1 VNDSDA
7 ALLIVDDIE
16 DNRFALSRRLARQGY
31 LNVTTAADGRQA
43 LELLDTRPFDL
54 VLLDIMMPNVNG
66 YEVLAAMKANERLRH
81 IPVIM
86 ISAVDEID
94 SVIRCIELG
103 AEDYLP
109 KPFNPTLLRAR
120 VGACLERKRLHD
132 EVQARTRELSDS
144 LEQQTATAEVLSVIS
159 SSPGEL
165 EPVFQTMLEN
175 AVRVCDAKFGT
186 LFRYDGEHLYPAAA
200 TGTPPALADFQK
212 QRGPFRPEP
221 GALHE
226 RVVRTRQVAHSA
238 DSAAEPRPGMAAKL
252 GGARST
258 IVVPMLKDDKLIGT
272 IVIYRQEVR
281 PFTDKQIE
289 LVRNFAA
296 QAVIAIENT
305 RLLNELRESLQQQT
319 AAADVLKVISRST
332 FDLQTVLDTLV
343 ESAVRLCEADHA
355 WLFQREGDFF
365 RWRASYG
372 LATGEHERTK
382 EYFKSR
388 LVTVDR
394 GSVTGRSALEAKVI
408 QVTDVL
414 ADPDYTWRE
423 AQQITGYRAALGA
436 PLLRGGTVVGV
447 IFVAKTVP
455 QPFTARQIE
464 LVTTFA
470 DQAVIAIENTRLL
483 NELREAL
490 QQQTATA
497 DVLKAISRST
507 FDLPTV
513 LNALVESAARLCGA
527 DKAQILRPTGKD
539 ASVFSA
545 ATYGHTPEYDEHM
558 KTLSF
563 APSRAGVVGRVL
575 LEGKAV
581 QIPDVLADPEYA
593 LLDTQKLGGFRT
605 HLGVPLL
612 REGRPIGLIVLSRT
626 TVRPF
631 DDKQIE
637 LAATF
642 ADQAVIAIENVRLFD
657 EVQARTRELSEAL
670 EQQTATSEVL
680 SVISNSPGELEP
692 VFNAILANA
701 VRLCV
706 AKFGTLWLAE
716 GDGFFRSVAFHG
728 LPPALAEERMR
739 KPLVEFDQSTGV
751 GRVVETKQ
759 VLYVDD
765 MSQDPAYHARNPRA
779 VLLVEVGGARTV
791 MFAPMLKDDE
801 VIGVLTIYRQEVRPF
816 TDKQI
821 ELVKN
826 FAAQAVIAIENTRL
840 LNELRARTDQL
851 ARSVEELHALGDVT
865 QAVNSTLDL
874 QTVLD
879 TIVAK
884 ATQLSGT
891 EAGVI
896 YVFDEATREF
906 QLRATYGMSAEV
918 IAVIREHHA
927 DFSEAVRAATQQRKP
942 DQVADLQPHSRA
954 NQLVLRLGFRARLVV
969 PLLAFDRIVGALVVR
984 RKSPGEFSQDTIDL
998 LQTFAAQSALAIQN
1012 ARLFS
1017 EIQEKGR
1024 QLELASEHKSQFVS
1038 SMSHELRTPLNAII
1052 GLTEMMVS
1060 HAARFGTEKA
1070 AEPLRRVHN
1079 AGTHLLGL
1087 INQVLDLSKIESGK
1101 LELSPETVPVAP
1113 LIDEVVGTARQLAE
1127 QNQNR
1132 LLVEAQDNLG
1142 LLTVDPMRLRQIL
1155 LNLLSNACKFTKQG
1169 EVSLRARKL
1178 SDGGNWIEFAV
1189 IDTGIGMTPEQQA
1202 RVFEEFV
1209 QADASTAKRFGGTGL
1224 GLSITRK
1231 LAQMMGGDVT
1241 VASAPGKGSVFT
1253 VRLPGA

>member
-1 VNDSDA
+1 VNHADA

-43 LELLDTRPFDL
+43 LELLKSKPFDL

-66 YEVLAAMKANERLRH
+66 YEVLAEMKASERLRH

-132 EVQARTRELSDS
+132 EVTARTRELSDS

-186 LFRYDGEHLYPAAA
+186 LFRYDGEYLHPAAG

-212 QRGPFRPEP
+212 QRGPFHPEP
-221 GALHE
+221 GTLHE

-238 DSAAEPRPGMAAKL
+238 DYAAEPKPGIAAKL

-258 IVVPMLKDDKLIGT
+258 IVVPMLNDEQLIGT

-289 LVRNFAA
+289 LVKNFAA

-319 AAADVLKVISRST
+319 ATADVLKVISRST
-332 FDLQTVLDTLV
+332 FDLQSVLDTLV
-343 ESAVRLCEADHA
+343 ESAMWLCEGQSATIWRPDEDVFKLAAHFGASEDHVEAMKKLAVRPGRETCTGRALLESRTIHIHDCEADPE
-355 WLFQREGDFF
+355 WD
-365 RWRASYG
+365 
-372 LATGEHERTK
+372 
-382 EYFKSR
+382 
-388 LVTVDR
+388 
-394 GSVTGRSALEAKVI
+394 
-408 QVTDVL
+408 
-414 ADPDYTWRE
+414 
-423 AQQITGYRAALGA
+423 A
-436 PLLRGGTVVGV
+436 PG
-447 IFVAKTVP
+447 
-455 QPFTARQIE
+455 
-464 LVTTFA
+464 
-470 DQAVIAIENTRLL
+470 
-483 NELREAL
+483 
-490 QQQTATA
+490 
-497 DVLKAISRST
+497 
-507 FDLPTV
+507 
-513 LNALVESAARLCGA
+513 
-527 DKAQILRPTGKD
+527 ILR
-539 ASVFSA
+539 
-545 ATYGHTPEYDEHM
+545 
-558 KTLSF
+558 
-563 APSRAGVVGRVL
+563 SRGNRAM
-575 LEGKAV
+575 
-581 QIPDVLADPEYA
+581 
-593 LLDTQKLGGFRT
+593 
-605 HLGVPLL
+605 LGVPLL
-612 REGRPIGLIVLSRT
+612 RGGNPIGVL
-626 TVRPF
+626 TVTRSTARPF
-631 DDKQIE
+631 TDKQIE
-637 LAATF
+637 LATTF

-716 GDGFFRSVAFHG
+716 GDGFFRSVAFHD
-728 LPPALAEERMR
+728 LPPALAEVRLRES
-739 KPLVEFDQSTGV
+739 LVEFAPSTGV
-751 GRVVETKQ
+751 GRVVKTKQ
-759 VLYVDD
+759 VLHVDD
-765 MSQDPAYHARNPRA
+765 MSRDPAYLARNPRA
-779 VLLVEVGGARTV
+779 VLLVELGGARTV

-840 LNELRARTDQL
+840 LNELRQRTDQL
-851 ARSVEELHALGDVT
+851 ARSVEELHALGHVT

-896 YVFDEATREF
+896 YVFDEANREF
-906 QLRATYGMSAEV
+906 QLRATYGMTAEM

-942 DQVADLQPHSRA
+942 EQVTDLQPSSRA
-954 NQLVLRLGFRARLVV
+954 NQLVIGLGFRARLAV

-984 RKSPGEFSQDTIDL
+984 RKSPGEFSQGTIDL

-1017 EIQEKGR
+1017 EIQEKSR

-1052 GLTEMMVS
+1052 GLTEMMVT
-1060 HAARFGTEKA
+1060 HAPRFGTEKA
-1070 AEPLRRVHN
+1070 AEPLQRVN
-1079 AGTHLLGL
+1079 RAGNHLLGL
-1087 INQVLDLSKIESGK
+1087 INQVLDLSKIEAGK
-1101 LELSPETVPVAP
+1101 LELSPETIPVAP
-1113 LIDEVVGTARQLAE
+1113 LIDEVIGTARQLAE

-1132 LLVEAQDNLG
+1132 LMVQAQDNLG

-1202 RVFEEFV
+1202 KVFEEFV

-1253 VRLPGA
+1253 VRLPGG